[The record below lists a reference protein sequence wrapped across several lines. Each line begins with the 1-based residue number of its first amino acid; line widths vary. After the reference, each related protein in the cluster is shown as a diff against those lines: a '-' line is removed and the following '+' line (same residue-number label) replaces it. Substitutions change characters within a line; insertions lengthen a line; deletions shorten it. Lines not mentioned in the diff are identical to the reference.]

1 MDKFYVKNTEKMTDR
16 RHFLF
21 LNVGHFLDHFFLLI
35 FASAAALVLVSE
47 WQMPYGELIPY
58 STAGFVAFG
67 LFSLPS
73 GWLADRWSREGMM
86 SVFFIGIG
94 LSAIGASTAQSP
106 TQIAIWLFTVGLFAS
121 IYHPV
126 GLALIAK
133 GDKKMGMD
141 IAVNG
146 VWGNMGVGFAAFI
159 TGLMIDQLGWRAAFW
174 MPGALSIC
182 IGVMYFNH
190 QRDKIFFKFT
200 SIQKS
205 KTDIPN
211 SPKTANAGELRLIII
226 RISAV
231 VFFTTAVSSIIFQ
244 GTTFALPKIFEER
257 LSGLASSASMIGF
270 LALVVFATAS
280 FAQIVV
286 GQMLDRIGPKK
297 VFLIVSAIQIIFF
310 SLFIGKQD
318 FFALF
323 TALFFMLGAFGQ
335 IPINDFMIGKMAKSE
350 FRASIFGV
358 RYVISF
364 AVWAIVV
371 PLISFVHLNYGFDYL
386 FYILAGC
393 AVSIFIAAATLPQ
406 RLPDTQNI

>member
-1 MDKFYVKNTEKMTDR
+1 MTDR

-47 WQMPYGELIPY
+47 WQLPYGELIPY

-159 TGLMIDQLGWRAAFW
+159 TGLMIDQVGWRAAFW

-393 AVSIFIAAATLPQ
+393 AVSIFIAAATLPH

>member
-1 MDKFYVKNTEKMTDR
+1 MTDR

-47 WQMPYGELIPY
+47 WQLPYGELIPY

-226 RISAV
+226 RVSAV

-310 SLFIGKQD
+310 SLFVGKQD

>member
-1 MDKFYVKNTEKMTDR
+1 MTDR

-47 WQMPYGELIPY
+47 WQLPYGELIPY

-211 SPKTANAGELRLIII
+211 LPKTANAGELRLIII
-226 RISAV
+226 RVSAV

-393 AVSIFIAAATLPQ
+393 AVSIFIAAATLPH

>member
-1 MDKFYVKNTEKMTDR
+1 MTDR

-47 WQMPYGELIPY
+47 WQLPYGELIPY

>member
-1 MDKFYVKNTEKMTDR
+1 MTDR

-47 WQMPYGELIPY
+47 WQLPYGELIPY

-133 GDKKMGMD
+133 GDKQMGMD

-159 TGLMIDQLGWRAAFW
+159 TGLMIDQVGWRAAFW

-205 KTDIPN
+205 KIDIPN

-226 RISAV
+226 RVSAV

-318 FFALF
+318 FFALL

-393 AVSIFIAAATLPQ
+393 AVSIFIAAATLPH

>member
-1 MDKFYVKNTEKMTDR
+1 MTDR

-47 WQMPYGELIPY
+47 WQLPYGELIPY

-226 RISAV
+226 RVSAV

>member
-1 MDKFYVKNTEKMTDR
+1 MTDR

-47 WQMPYGELIPY
+47 WQLPYGELIPY

-159 TGLMIDQLGWRAAFW
+159 TGLMIDQLDWRAAFW

-226 RISAV
+226 RVSAV

>member
-1 MDKFYVKNTEKMTDR
+1 MTDR

-47 WQMPYGELIPY
+47 WQLPYGELIPY

-182 IGVMYFNH
+182 TGVMYFNH

-200 SIQKS
+200 SIKKS
-205 KTDIPN
+205 KIDIPN

-226 RISAV
+226 RVSAV

-286 GQMLDRIGPKK
+286 GQMLDKIGPKK

>member
-1 MDKFYVKNTEKMTDR
+1 MTDR

-47 WQMPYGELIPY
+47 WQLPYGELIPY

-200 SIQKS
+200 SIKKS
-205 KTDIPN
+205 KIDIPN

-226 RISAV
+226 RVSAV
-231 VFFTTAVSSIIFQ
+231 VFFTTAISSIIFQ

>member
-1 MDKFYVKNTEKMTDR
+1 MTDR

-47 WQMPYGELIPY
+47 WQLPYGELIPY

-205 KTDIPN
+205 KIDIPN

-226 RISAV
+226 RVSAV

-335 IPINDFMIGKMAKSE
+335 IPINDFVIGKMAKSE
-350 FRASIFGV
+350 FRASIFGA

>member
-1 MDKFYVKNTEKMTDR
+1 MTDR

-47 WQMPYGELIPY
+47 WQLPYGELIPY

-205 KTDIPN
+205 KIDIPN

-226 RISAV
+226 RVSAV

-393 AVSIFIAAATLPQ
+393 AVSIFIAAATLPH

>member
-1 MDKFYVKNTEKMTDR
+1 MTDR

-47 WQMPYGELIPY
+47 WQLPYGELIPY

-200 SIQKS
+200 SIKKS
-205 KTDIPN
+205 KIDIPN

-226 RISAV
+226 RVSAV

-393 AVSIFIAAATLPQ
+393 AVSIFIAAATLPH

>member
-1 MDKFYVKNTEKMTDR
+1 MTDR

-47 WQMPYGELIPY
+47 WQLPYGELIPY

-159 TGLMIDQLGWRAAFW
+159 TGLMIDQVGWRAAFW

-205 KTDIPN
+205 KIDIPN

-226 RISAV
+226 RVSAV

-393 AVSIFIAAATLPQ
+393 AVSIFIAAATLPH

>member
-1 MDKFYVKNTEKMTDR
+1 MTDR

-47 WQMPYGELIPY
+47 WQLPYGELIPY

-133 GDKKMGMD
+133 GDKQMGMD

-226 RISAV
+226 RVSAV

-393 AVSIFIAAATLPQ
+393 AVSIFIAAATLPH

>member
-1 MDKFYVKNTEKMTDR
+1 MTDR

-47 WQMPYGELIPY
+47 WQLPYGELIPY

-94 LSAIGASTAQSP
+94 LSAIGTSTAQSP

-393 AVSIFIAAATLPQ
+393 AVSIFIAAATLPH

>member
-1 MDKFYVKNTEKMTDR
+1 MTDR

-47 WQMPYGELIPY
+47 WQLPYGELIPY

-226 RISAV
+226 RVSAV

-393 AVSIFIAAATLPQ
+393 AVSIFIAAATLPH

>member
-1 MDKFYVKNTEKMTDR
+1 MTDR

-47 WQMPYGELIPY
+47 WQLPYGELIPY

-141 IAVNG
+141 IAVNS

-159 TGLMIDQLGWRAAFW
+159 TGLMIDQVGWRAAFW

-226 RISAV
+226 RVSAV

-393 AVSIFIAAATLPQ
+393 AVSIFIAAATLPH

>member
-1 MDKFYVKNTEKMTDR
+1 MTDR

-47 WQMPYGELIPY
+47 WQLPYGELIPY

-133 GDKKMGMD
+133 GDKQMGMD

-159 TGLMIDQLGWRAAFW
+159 TGLMIDQVGWRAAFW

-226 RISAV
+226 RVSAV

-393 AVSIFIAAATLPQ
+393 AVSIFIAAATLPH